1 MNQPTLASEIVSNVF
16 QSELCRHQCLFV
28 IRDFEVVVA
37 QYVIVRSLQPVVDRR
52 HFVETLKVPVNEV
65 PGCYEG
71 KIQLVVMLHAG
82 G

>member
-1 MNQPTLASEIVSNVF
+1 MRDSAEPSTG
-16 QSELCRHQCLFV
+16 CRS
-28 IRDFEVVVA
+28 A
-37 QYVIVRSLQPVVDRR
+37 

-65 PGCYEG
+65 PEMHYEG